1 MNNSEAAQHSVDFD
15 SETTQKRV
23 QVVEQQVA
31 RFQHLLDGESA
42 LMKARNVDDLPAM
55 VARKNDVIN
64 TLMAHESFLIELLTR
79 YPEEPAVLKLKEQLE
94 ACRALNRE
102 NQVFAA
108 VELRATH
115 RGLELL
121 RSVQR
126 MDDLPLYGA
135 AGKISVSREKRD
147 LGQA

>member
-1 MNNSEAAQHSVDFD
+1 MNNSKVAEQTVDFD
-15 SETTQKRV
+15 SEATRNRV
-23 QVVEQQVA
+23 QLIEQHIA
-31 RFQHLLDGESA
+31 RFRQLLDGESA
-42 LMKARNVDDLPAM
+42 LMKARNVADLPAM

-64 TLMAHESFLIELLTR
+64 TLMAHENFLISLLTSHSD
-79 YPEEPAVLKLKEQLE
+79 EPAVQTLKEQLE
-94 ACRALNRE
+94 TCRARNRD
-102 NQVFAA
+102 NQAVAA

-115 RGLELL
+115 RSLELL

-135 AGKISVSREKRD
+135 AGKISVVREKRD